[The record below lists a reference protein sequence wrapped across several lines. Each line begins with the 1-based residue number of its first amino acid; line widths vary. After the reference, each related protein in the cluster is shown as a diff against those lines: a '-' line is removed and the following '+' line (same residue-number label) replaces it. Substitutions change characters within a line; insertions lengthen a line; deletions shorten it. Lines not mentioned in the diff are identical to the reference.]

1 LCQYKHAERQQ
12 SVFSRG
18 LPSKVEQTEI
28 SGVDQIFVV
37 FRQEM
42 ATCGSQQFYNHSY
55 LVAFLGKNCRAE
67 KTRTN
72 PRKGINTHPAFA
84 SGTDETAGS
93 PLLLCSLFSGL
104 SAYAS
109 AGRTK
114 AAVTRAQTFR
124 KGIREEIIVDIYKR
138 HCIEKIKSIIC
149 EFLSFPVIQ

>member
-1 LCQYKHAERQQ
+1 LCQYKRAELQQ

-28 SGVDQIFVV
+28 SGVDQIFVA

-55 LVAFLGKNCRAE
+55 SVAFLGKNCRAE

-84 SGTDETAGS
+84 SGTDETAES
-93 PLLLCSLFSGL
+93 PLPSFFTLSGL
-104 SAYAS
+104 SGLFLSFSANAS
-109 AGRTK
+109 VGRTK

-124 KGIREEIIVDIYKR
+124 KGMLEVIIVDIYER
-138 HCIEKIKSIIC
+138 HCIEKI
-149 EFLSFPVIQ
+149 

>member
-1 LCQYKHAERQQ
+1 LCQYKRAELQQ

-42 ATCGSQQFYNHSY
+42 ATCGSRQFYNHSY
-55 LVAFLGKNCRAE
+55 SVAFLGKNCRAE

-72 PRKGINTHPAFA
+72 PRKGINTHPVFA
-84 SGTDETAGS
+84 SGTDETLGSLLAGLS
-93 PLLLCSLFSGL
+93 ALFL

-124 KGIREEIIVDIYKR
+124 KGIREVIIVDIYER
-138 HCIEKIKSIIC
+138 HCIEKI
-149 EFLSFPVIQ
+149 